1 MDAESET
8 DTEAEGDAELEGL
21 IVFEILWDPED
32 VYDELEID
40 ECDSLTETES
50 IEL

>member
-21 IVFEILWDPED
+21 IVFEIL
-32 VYDELEID
+32 
-40 ECDSLTETES
+40 
-50 IEL
+50 